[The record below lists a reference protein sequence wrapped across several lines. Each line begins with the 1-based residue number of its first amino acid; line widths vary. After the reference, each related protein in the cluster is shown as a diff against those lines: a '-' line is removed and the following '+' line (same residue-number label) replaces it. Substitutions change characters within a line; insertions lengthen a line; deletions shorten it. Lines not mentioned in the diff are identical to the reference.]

1 MSPVYVTVVNRAN
14 LQRHTNGKMSL
25 ERSAILFLVSTIIV
39 VNLVK
44 ASEIAAEDSPR
55 VTINT
60 EAYRGE

>member
-1 MSPVYVTVVNRAN
+1 
-14 LQRHTNGKMSL
+14 MSL

-39 VNLVK
+39 VNLVT